1 MPELCRFMG
10 IVIRMYVDDHP
21 PPHFHAKAAEHEAT
35 YLLDGTPLHASLPR
49 NKDRLVRQW
58 AADHQDDLEQCWN
71 QGQRGEDIGTIEPL
85 P

>member
-10 IVIRMYVDDHP
+10 IIIRMYVDDHA
-21 PPHFHAKAAEHEAT
+21 PPHFHAKVAEHEAT
-35 YLLDGTPLHASLPR
+35 YLLDGTPLQGSLPR

-58 AADHQDDLEQCWN
+58 ADAHQDDLEHCWN
-71 QGQRGEDIGTIEPL
+71 QSQRGEDIGTIEPL